1 MNSDSLLYVKA
12 MTRKTKPIDS
22 YHTKTKTCRKR
33 RRKIINERRKK
44 DAIRKDRME
53 TWREGPGDQPGIER
67 NADAGPIDAGSA
79 VVATTSTTIPLSLL
93 FSPPL

>member
-1 MNSDSLLYVKA
+1 

-33 RRKIINERRKK
+33 INERRKK

-93 FSPPL
+93 FSSPLSSL